1 MSKSFVFC
9 VNIFVLRKNGAYPAE
24 KDTVTETSSPG
35 HSITFSLNLYVHLL
49 CPREMGNAHFSNVRP
64 VSAKYSKTYKLSADF
79 KCSSERKSCPNTPQF
94 KRFWRFQE
102 PFFKRFL
109 SPFSYFFSISP
120 AALSASFE
128 ITGPVS
134 S

>member
-49 CPREMGNAHFSNVRP
+49 CPPSLKNMV
-64 VSAKYSKTYKLSADF
+64 
-79 KCSSERKSCPNTPQF
+79 
-94 KRFWRFQE
+94 
-102 PFFKRFL
+102 
-109 SPFSYFFSISP
+109 
-120 AALSASFE
+120 
-128 ITGPVS
+128 
-134 S
+134 

>member
-49 CPREMGNAHFSNVRP
+49 CPRDQRNALISNVKPTGHGITLVCNCTFAYR
-64 VSAKYSKTYKLSADF
+64 VREISAA
-79 KCSSERKSCPNTPQF
+79 R
-94 KRFWRFQE
+94 
-102 PFFKRFL
+102 
-109 SPFSYFFSISP
+109 
-120 AALSASFE
+120 
-128 ITGPVS
+128 
-134 S
+134 

>member
-49 CPREMGNAHFSNVRP
+49 CPREMGNAHFSNVKP
-64 VSAKYSKTYKLSADF
+64 VLVKHSEIYKLP
-79 KCSSERKSCPNTPQF
+79 SERKTNTN
-94 KRFWRFQE
+94 
-102 PFFKRFL
+102 L
-109 SPFSYFFSISP
+109 I
-120 AALSASFE
+120 
-128 ITGPVS
+128 
-134 S
+134 